1 MSKFTDRY
9 NKGGHYE
16 KSTPKNAKYYKLAQ
30 LQEKKV
36 YPVDALYINTKG
48 KFGDSGV
55 ILSGDSLIN
64 LPQHLT
70 PTIKEMRADQELTDD
85 INKGYFGFTVYRYE
99 GSNGT
104 GFSVNWCDIVPDNE
118 KTGEQINVSDD
129 DLPF

>member
-16 KSTPKNAKYYKLAQ
+16 KSIPENAKYFKLKE
-30 LQEKKV
+30 LDLKKV
-36 YPVDALYINTKG
+36 YPVDALYINTKS
-48 KFGDSGV
+48 KFGDAGV
-55 ILSGDSLIN
+55 ILSGDKLVN

-70 PTIKEMRADQELTDD
+70 PTIRDMKSDEELTDD
-85 INKGYFGFTVYRYE
+85 INAGYFGFTVYQYK

-104 GFSVNWCDIVPDNE
+104 GFSVNWCDIMPENE
-118 KTGEQINVSDD
+118 KEGEQRDISDK

>member
-1 MSKFTDRY
+1 MSKFTERY
-9 NKGGHYE
+9 NKGGNYE
-16 KSTPKNAKYYKLAQ
+16 KSTPKGATYYKLSE

-36 YPVDALYINTKG
+36 YPVNALYINTKS

-55 ILSGDSLIN
+55 ILSGKRLIN

-99 GSNGT
+99 GSNGA

-118 KTGEQINVSDD
+118 KTGDQLDISDD

>member
-16 KSTPKNAKYYKLAQ
+16 KSAPKDATYYKLAQ

-36 YPVDALYINTKG
+36 YPVDALYINTKS
-48 KFGDSGV
+48 KFGDAGV
-55 ILSGDSLIN
+55 ILSGDKLVN

-70 PTIKEMRADQELTDD
+70 PTIKEMRADQELTDA
-85 INKGYFGFTVYRYE
+85 INKGYFGFKVYQYK

-104 GFSVNWCDIVPDNE
+104 GFSVNWGDIVPDNE
-118 KTGEQINVSDD
+118 KTGDQIDITDN

>member
-16 KSTPKNAKYYKLAQ
+16 KSAPKDATYYKLAQ

-36 YPVDALYINTKG
+36 YPVDALYINTKS
-48 KFGDSGV
+48 KFGDAGV
-55 ILSGDSLIN
+55 ILSGESLIN

-70 PTIKEMRADQELTDD
+70 PTIKEMRADQELTEA

-104 GFSVNWCDIVPDNE
+104 GFSVNWCDILPDDE
-118 KTGEQINVSDD
+118 KIVVSND